1 MSMQIPYGESHV
13 DLDLSGVNATVVEP
27 RFIEGLENEESGFLA
42 ACSSPIGS
50 PPLANV
56 VKPSDRIAVC
66 IPDATR
72 PFPSDRVLPWLF
84 EYLSF
89 LPIENVVIING
100 TGSHRGNTPEELER
114 MVGSEIYDNY
124 RIVNHNAHDPNT
136 LTKVGNSRFGYP
148 VYLNREY
155 VEADRRIL
163 LGFIEPHFMAG
174 FSGGYKAAFPGVAGI
189 DAIMQYHGA
198 GVIGDPLSTWGNL
211 QNNPTQ
217 EHVRAGGQLLEADFL
232 INVTLNR
239 DREITRYFCGHPIEA
254 HEAGCAYVKESA
266 MVSCQAPFP
275 IVVTSNNGFPL
286 DQNLYQ
292 AVKGMSAAAQIVEEG
307 GMILVAS
314 ECRDGFPEHGNY
326 RKLLFEYDS
335 PDALLEAIHEPGFS
349 VFDQWQ
355 VQLQAMI
362 CQKARVGIQSSIDS
376 DALRQAHLIPVDSI
390 NDALRAELDRI
401 GRDVPVAVLP
411 EGPVTVPY
419 LR

>member
-1 MSMQIPYGESHV
+1 MPIHIPYGESHIE
-13 DLDLSGVNATVVEP
+13 LELGNVNATIVEP
-27 RFIEGLENEESGFLA
+27 LFVEGLADERSEFLS
-42 ACSSPIGS
+42 ACSRPIGS
-50 PPLANV
+50 PPLADIIQHGDQV
-56 VKPSDRIAVC
+56 AVC

-84 EYLSF
+84 EYLSSV
-89 LPIENVVIING
+89 PNENIVIING
-100 TGSHRGNTPEELER
+100 TGSHRGNTQEELER
-114 MVGSEIYDNY
+114 MVGCKILEDY
-124 RIVNHNAHDPNT
+124 RVVNHDAHDPSK
-136 LTKVGNSRFGYP
+136 LIYVGDSKFGYP

-189 DAIMQYHGA
+189 DAIMRYHSA
-198 GVIGDPLSTWGNL
+198 GVISNPLSTWGNIS
-211 QNNPTQ
+211 NNPTQ
-217 EHVRAGGQLLEADFL
+217 EHVRAGGGLREADFL

-239 DREITRYFCGHPIEA
+239 DREITRFFCGHPIEA
-254 HEAGCAYVKESA
+254 HESGCSYVKESA
-266 MVSCQAPFP
+266 MVGCEAPFP

-292 AVKGMSAAAQIVEEG
+292 TVKGMSAAAQIVEKG
-307 GMILVAS
+307 GLILVAS

-326 RKLLFEYDS
+326 RKLLFDYS
-335 PDALLEAIHEPGFS
+335 TPDALLEAIHGPGFS

-376 DALRQAHLIPVDSI
+376 DALGRAHLMPVDSI
-390 NDALRAELDRI
+390 NEALRIELERI
-401 GRDVPVAVLP
+401 GKDARIAVLP

>member
-1 MSMQIPYGESHV
+1 MSIHIPYGESHIV
-13 DLDLSGVNATVVEP
+13 LELENVNATIVEP
-27 RFIEGLENEESGFLA
+27 LFVEGLPDERSSFLS
-42 ACSSPIGS
+42 ACSWPTGS
-50 PPLANV
+50 ASLADIIQRGDQV
-56 VKPSDRIAVC
+56 AVC

-89 LPIENVVIING
+89 VPSENIVIING
-100 TGSHRGNTPEELER
+100 TGSHRGNTRKELER
-114 MVGSEIYDNY
+114 MVGCEILENY
-124 RIVNHNAHDPNT
+124 RVVNHDAHDPSR
-136 LTKVGNSRFGYP
+136 LVHVGDSEFGYP
-148 VYLNREY
+148 VLMNRDY

-189 DAIMQYHGA
+189 DAIMQYHSA

-211 QNNPTQ
+211 HNNPTQ
-217 EHVRAGGQLLEADFL
+217 EHVRAGGKLREADFL

-239 DREITRYFCGHPIEA
+239 DREITRFFCGHPIEA
-254 HEAGCAYVKESA
+254 HESGCAYVKESA
-266 MVSCQAPFP
+266 MVGCEAPFP

-292 AVKGMSAAAQIVEEG
+292 TVKGMSAAAQIVEKG
-307 GMILVAS
+307 GLILVAS

-326 RKLLFEYDS
+326 RKLLFDYDT
-335 PDALLEAIHEPGFS
+335 PEALLEAIHEPGFS

-362 CQKARVGIQSSIDS
+362 GQKARVEIQSSIDS
-376 DALRQAHLIPVDSI
+376 HALRRAHLKPVDSI
-390 NDALRAELDRI
+390 NEALRNELDRI
-401 GRDVPVAVLP
+401 GKDAPIAVLP